1 MPLVDPAPISAA
13 ALRRRLAGDPRQL
26 PLLVA
31 LGFFGFTVFNV
42 ALYSA
47 LKYTSAINVSIEQ
60 AGIPMLIF
68 IVNFLLFGLRA

>member
-1 MPLVDPAPISAA
+1 MC
-13 ALRRRLAGDPRQL
+13 
-26 PLLVA
+26 

-60 AGIPMLIF
+60 AGIPI
-68 IVNFLLFGLRA
+68 